1 MANPRLNPD
10 TFYVNGAPIPA
21 SYFQGLDTA
30 QSKGWNGDGGGSWSP
45 ITPIVVSGA
54 GIWFCGIWS
63 VDNGAL
69 VTTPLGSGARI
80 TFGDNDYF
88 TSLTALSRGVL
99 TSLASAKDVSAQTLP
114 SSTTIAMPRFVFN
127 DGRDS
132 AFAVSTVGARLLGP
146 LRVHHGA
153 AFTSVQFAFVV
164 LVAHSGQPT
173 PAILPIFRV
182 FAVDSLGNVT
192 PLSTNAAQP
201 GWMGQGFVQYNPR
214 PASGLIWYNGGNTNV
229 FTYTLDIGVVVD
241 VTKYTYYAEII
252 DESGANSFIGNQYI
266 AADCVFGGIFQLSP
280 Q

>member
-1 MANPRLNPD
+1 MSNPRLNPD

-21 SYFQGLDTA
+21 IYFQGLDTA
-30 QSKGWNGDGGGSWSP
+30 QSKGWNGDGGGSWAP
-45 ITPIVVSGA
+45 VNPIVISGA
-54 GIWFCGIWS
+54 GVWFCGIWS

-80 TFGDNDYF
+80 TFSDNDYF
-88 TSLTALSRGVL
+88 TSQQPLSRGIL
-99 TSLASAKDVSAQTLP
+99 TSLASAKDVTAQTAP

-132 AFAVSTVGARLLGP
+132 AFAVSAVGARLLCP
-146 LRVHHGA
+146 LRVHHGG
-153 AFTSVQFAFVV
+153 TLQTVQFSFVV
-164 LVAHSGQPT
+164 LSAHSGQPT

-182 FAVDSLGNVT
+182 FAVDVLGNAT

-201 GWMGQGFVQYNPR
+201 GWMGQGFIQYNPR
-214 PASGLIWYNGGNTNV
+214 PASGLIWYNGGNVNN
-229 FTYTLDIGVVVD
+229 FTYPLDAGIVVD

-252 DESGANSFIGNQYI
+252 DESGAHSFIGNQYI
-266 AADCVFGGIFQLSP
+266 AADSVFGNLFDMRP